1 MELTKNNKNNSLK
14 FNQKILKILR
24 CPLTKDVLQY
34 DETNQELI
42 SKSAK
47 LAFKIEN
54 NIPIMLISKA
64 RKID

>member
-1 MELTKNNKNNSLK
+1 MKFAQNNQNNQLK
-14 FNQKILKILR
+14 FNPKILKILR
-24 CPLTKDVLQY
+24 CPLTKDCLQY
-34 DETNQELI
+34 DEINQKLI

-54 NIPIMLISKA
+54 EIPIMLINKA

>member
-1 MELTKNNKNNSLK
+1 MEFPQKKPNNSLK
-14 FNQKILKILR
+14 FNPKILKILR

-34 DETNQELI
+34 DEINQELI

-47 LAFKIEN
+47 LAFKIDNE
-54 NIPIMLISKA
+54 IPIMLINKA